1 MSCILSSVPVM
12 LMSNFRTNVLEAV
25 QVFGFPFFVI
35 FVNWLSFR
43 LHNLFMKSCLLTLA
57 HLMASRISQLAD
69 IFVSELHPTE
79 SYSCILQFSFPFL
92 GV

>member
-57 HLMASRISQLAD
+57 HLMASRISQLLRISLLANS
-69 IFVSELHPTE
+69 IPQNLIVA
-79 SYSCILQFSFPFL
+79 SYSSHFRS
-92 GV
+92 